1 MLKME
6 AAGSSEKYVNFYQ
19 PTCVMSQKTL
29 LFKDINFK
37 TGAVSLFRL
46 WNAVIDTPLEAQIYL
61 TGILKSCVLCKSFVC
76 YNKCKALKI

>member
-19 PTCVMSQKTL
+19 LTCVTSQKTS

-37 TGAVSLFRL
+37 TVAVSLFRL
-46 WNAVIDTPLEAQIYL
+46 WNAVIDNDQ
-61 TGILKSCVLCKSFVC
+61 C
-76 YNKCKALKI
+76 YST